1 MSFPRTGAGL
11 GYGHAEPRRA
21 IAVTGTPAGA
31 SGRRPDRRQGGYL
44 AGRARA
50 ALSSEAAPGTLTFIM
65 RSATLVGWL
74 ITASLG
80 AFMLRT
86 WLARGGLSRERAK
99 PGGLPPQ
106 LIFGH
111 AAAAITGLLIWAAF
125 LASGARLVA
134 WAAVGLLMTAIGLGL
149 CTVTL
154 WTPYPARKPGQP
166 RAPRPGDRTPRRD
179 PGGDRPGSDRPG
191 SDQADGDQA
200 GGDQA
205 GNGPAEEALPWQWR
219 PAAAMAVPQPDDLF
233 AVSVTDEMIARLL
246 AEPVRARRPRP
257 VHPDP
262 AVLIPVAH
270 GFAAIG
276 TFVLAVMSSIT

>member
-1 MSFPRTGAGL
+1 
-11 GYGHAEPRRA
+11 
-21 IAVTGTPAGA
+21 
-31 SGRRPDRRQGGYL
+31 
-44 AGRARA
+44 
-50 ALSSEAAPGTLTFIM
+50 M
-65 RSATLVGWL
+65 RSATLASWL

-80 AFMLRT
+80 AFMLYT
-86 WLARGGLSRERAK
+86 WLARGGLGRERAK

-111 AAAAITGLLIWAAF
+111 AAAAITGLLVWAAF
-125 LASGARLVA
+125 LASDARPLA

-166 RAPRPGDRTPRRD
+166 RAPRPEDRVPRRD
-179 PGGDRPGSDRPG
+179 PG
-191 SDQADGDQA
+191 DG
-200 GGDQA
+200 QA
-205 GNGPAEEALPWQWR
+205 GNDQAEKAPPGPWR
-219 PAAAMAVPQPDDLF
+219 PAAGMAVPQPDDLL
-233 AVSVTDEMIARLL
+233 AVKVTDEMIARLL